1 MEWVMHTGKHRHRY
15 FKITIWNEWRMKL
28 QNEAQTEQIYMKL
41 NKTMEVKL
49 TSFILCEGFIV
60 PLG

>member
-1 MEWVMHTGKHRHRY
+1 
-15 FKITIWNEWRMKL
+15 MKL

>member
-1 MEWVMHTGKHRHRY
+1 
-15 FKITIWNEWRMKL
+15 MKL
-28 QNEAQTEQIYMKL
+28 QNEPQTEEIYMKL
-41 NKTMEVKL
+41 SKTMEVRL